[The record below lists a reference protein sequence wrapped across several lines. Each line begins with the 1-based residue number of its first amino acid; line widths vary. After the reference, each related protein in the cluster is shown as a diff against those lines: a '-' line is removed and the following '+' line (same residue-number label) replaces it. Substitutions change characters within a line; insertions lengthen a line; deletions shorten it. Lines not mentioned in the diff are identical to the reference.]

1 VTRQEVPVPTTAT
14 VEDVVRR
21 ALAEVGEGPL
31 AGVEVVD
38 VEVKANGVRVILD
51 RPDGVDLEVLTLA
64 NRIVSAALDAHDPIP
79 ARYTLEVSSPGI
91 ERLLRTPEHF
101 RRHLG
106 VKISV
111 KTRPGVP
118 GERRIS
124 GELTDADDDGIT
136 VACGGEEPRLLAY
149 GDIDKAR
156 TIFDWG
162 SPQGNLT
169 QENGSNAK

>member
-1 VTRQEVPVPTTAT
+1 MPTTAT

-31 AGVEVVD
+31 ADVEVVD
-38 VEVKANGVRVILD
+38 VEVKANLVRVILD

-64 NRIVSAALDAHDPIP
+64 NRMVSTALDAHDPIP
-79 ARYTLEVSSPGI
+79 GHYTLEVSSPGL

-101 RRHLG
+101 VRHLG

-111 KTRPGVP
+111 KTRPGVS

-124 GELTDADDDGIT
+124 GELTAADDTGIT
-136 VACGGEEPRLLAY
+136 VSCGVDGSRRLAY

-156 TIFDWG
+156 TIFEWG
-162 SPQGNLT
+162 SPQGSPT
-169 QENGSNAK
+169 QESGSNAK